1 MEKKVQRGQ
10 EVADGR
16 MNNDLMP
23 LMLARARG
31 TIIKG
36 LDCLKITESHNKHRE
51 RKKKLNRV
59 SIGQI
64 CFYLIAKKGQIKEEN
79 SLKCDHGIPSFQNFI
94 KL

>member
-1 MEKKVQRGQ
+1 MQRGQ

-51 RKKKLNRV
+51 RKKKKAE
-59 SIGQI
+59 SGQYWPHL
-64 CFYLIAKKGQIKEEN
+64 FLFDRKERSN
-79 SLKCDHGIPSFQNFI
+79 
-94 KL
+94 